1 MCLLAIKRHRPP
13 APVRHNPRALD
24 GCARD
29 LSFLT
34 AFVYAGIG
42 RFIATL
48 ITYPLMRAK
57 VMAIS
62 EEGTK
67 LGLFGCLRKMAGEG
81 VGASSC
87 RHANRL
93 TACGWIADGAVGWR
107 QRGCTAGCGRR

>member
-1 MCLLAIKRHRPP
+1 MA
-13 APVRHNPRALD
+13 
-24 GCARD
+24 CARD

-81 VGASSC
+81 VGAFSC

-93 TACGWIADGAVGWR
+93 ACGVD
-107 QRGCTAGCGRR
+107 C

>member
-1 MCLLAIKRHRPP
+1 MRHN
-13 APVRHNPRALD
+13 NPRALD

-81 VGASSC
+81 VGPFPC
-87 RHANRL
+87 RHANSLRVD
-93 TACGWIADGAVGWR
+93 C
-107 QRGCTAGCGRR
+107 

>member
-1 MCLLAIKRHRPP
+1 MA
-13 APVRHNPRALD
+13 
-24 GCARD
+24 CARD

-62 EEGTK
+62 EEGSK

-81 VGASSC
+81 VGPFSC
-87 RHANRL
+87 RHA